1 MGEIVGLGGRV
12 GHLVPCINEG
22 GCEIVGEFVGNIV
35 FGLCVGAFVGGN
47 GSPTVGEYVGIGV
60 VGAFVSGVGIYV
72 GHLVGTTGAEV
83 PPTSSPSTS

>member
-1 MGEIVGLGGRV
+1 M
-12 GHLVPCINEG
+12 
-22 GCEIVGEFVGNIV
+22 
-35 FGLCVGAFVGGN
+35 GGN

-60 VGAFVSGVGIYV
+60 VGAFVNGVGIYV